1 MRHLS
6 SLRESL
12 LCCAALLGVFLL
24 TGYDYSYN
32 AEVQVEREVRVEKS
46 APDEEPPA
54 EKSLPAGK
62 ETAAGK
68 QVRGGEK
75 GNTAALAEKIA
86 ARIGADTFEVVPA
99 DDGYPMDNYDK
110 LTEMAKTEQAK
121 KVRPQYAGPI
131 PDPDAVRRRLHRS
144 SGLVGRLTD
153 EEFSD
158 LIEYVLSL

>member
-1 MRHLS
+1 MKGKFGSKRARRTKSRLPKRVS
-6 SLRESL
+6 RP
-12 LCCAALLGVFLL
+12 
-24 TGYDYSYN
+24 
-32 AEVQVEREVRVEKS
+32 ERKLPSGNKS
-46 APDEEPPA
+46 
-54 EKSLPAGK
+54 
-62 ETAAGK
+62 
-68 QVRGGEK
+68 GGEKK

-153 EEFSD
+153 EEFSG

>member
-1 MRHLS
+1 MKGKFGSKRARRTKSRLPKRVS
-6 SLRESL
+6 RP
-12 LCCAALLGVFLL
+12 
-24 TGYDYSYN
+24 
-32 AEVQVEREVRVEKS
+32 ERKLPPGNKS
-46 APDEEPPA
+46 
-54 EKSLPAGK
+54 
-62 ETAAGK
+62 
-68 QVRGGEK
+68 GGEKK

-86 ARIGADTFEVVPA
+86 ARIGADTFEVVSA

-131 PDPDAVRRRLHRS
+131 TDPDVRCRLHRS